1 MVGLRTGFCG
11 SLTTFASWELSLV
24 TLLIGGD
31 GIQGGQWAEFLWG
44 LIIGFQ
50 LSLSSYM
57 FGAHLAANLDYLYS
71 STATKRRTHTNEV
84 KGTSKKAPAAQQ
96 LNSSKPGAL
105 KQGVGSG
112 GVEYEG
118 SSAGQAGW
126 DLEERGQV
134 GGENPDSDGWREE
147 EEGKV
152 QDSKPQNAAE
162 EHQRYKKVS
171 AASLLL
177 RCVLCISMKSL
188 TV

>member
-44 LIIGFQ
+44 LVIGFQ

-71 STATKRRTHTNEV
+71 SSAAKQRQLSGGGKA
-84 KGTSKKAPAAQQ
+84 KGGKSAVQNGSTQ
-96 LNSSKPGAL
+96 G
-105 KQGVGSG
+105 KQGSRKEGVGGG

-118 SSAGQAGW
+118 GNAGQAGW
-126 DLEERGQV
+126 DLEETGQV
-134 GGENPDSDGWREE
+134 ENGAPESDGWREE
-147 EEGKV
+147 ERGKV
-152 QDSKPQNAAE
+152 EENKPQDPAKE
-162 EHQRYKKVS
+162 PRHYKKVGTFTHIS
-171 AASLLL
+171 WHLLG
-177 RCVLCISMKSL
+177 R
-188 TV
+188 TE